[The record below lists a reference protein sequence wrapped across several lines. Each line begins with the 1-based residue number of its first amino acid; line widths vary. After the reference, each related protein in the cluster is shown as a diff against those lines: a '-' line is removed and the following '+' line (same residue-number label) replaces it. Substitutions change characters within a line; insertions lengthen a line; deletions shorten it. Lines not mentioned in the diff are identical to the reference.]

1 MWDYI
6 KTNKIIVIS
15 SILIIIL
22 FISLIIQWFNSR
34 KIKHKIIHMDKQIY
48 SLGKSQLYLEKTIKK
63 LLQVKPSL
71 PQPPIIL
78 EPSPQLI
85 LDTQPTTSFVFS
97 SPKKVSKVHD
107 EPKILEID
115 DSESEKENIVKND
128 DDTDSDDETPFDD
141 KTLDLELKN
150 ELNELN

>member
-6 KTNKIIVIS
+6 KNNKIMIIS
-15 SILIIIL
+15 TILFIIL
-22 FISLIIQWFNSR
+22 FISLVIQWFDSR
-34 KIKHKIIHMDKQIY
+34 KIRHKIIHMDKQIY
-48 SLGKSQLYLEKTIKK
+48 SLGKSQLFLEKTIKK

-71 PQPPIIL
+71 QPPIIL
-78 EPSPQLI
+78 EPSPKVI
-85 LDTQPTTSFVFS
+85 LETSQPTTSFVFS
-97 SPKKVSKVHD
+97 PPKNVSKIHD

-115 DSESEKENIVKND
+115 DSDSENVKNND
-128 DDTDSDDETPFDD
+128 VDTDSDDETPFDD